1 MFNATKVMNFGKRK
15 LIQNI
20 GMAYKIKLA
29 RLLCIKGQNRNRIK
43 NAMKGKEEFKRNKK
57 ETPSTELGK

>member
-1 MFNATKVMNFGKRK
+1 MNFGKRK

-29 RLLCIKGQNRNRIK
+29 RLLCIKGQNGNRIK

-57 ETPSTELGK
+57 ETPSTE